1 MRKKHKLLITFI
13 ALASV
18 GAAWI
23 LLWQVK
29 RGSSRYMNYPSL
41 LPAIAHPVS
50 IRFDPSFYYDRRQRP
65 KSLAENLAR
74 NWSAA
79 GVNLVFYR
87 AYDPRYGAFYR
98 TNYQYNH
105 MGDYGKYDLLK
116 LVIKECHLRQIKVF
130 AWFPVLNHAGAWQK
144 KPQWRAKT
152 SEGQDYSATGLRYP
166 LCARNGEVRSWWY
179 GFISDFLEH
188 YPKIDGIDLGEPIVS
203 WNEGDAC
210 HCIHC
215 QKALKQCSTTL
226 GATEIRAQALTEILG
241 ESTALVHKAGK
252 KVSIT
257 TVQTAIESGKL
268 LPPKEFMKMTGFDLL
283 SVLHSEDNQAPDI
296 ICPEFLWQ
304 SFKSSAGNESAAS
317 IFTPEWTEKAVR
329 QFLNWIDTP
338 VEVIT
343 HVELTDF
350 PDIKVND
357 IDLKAALCAAIKG
370 GATGIDVYSSNELDK
385 KEAWSALLAIKNV
398 SMKKQCLVLY
408 DKNGGLNDAIQVG
421 ELLRHF
427 NTNISLRPLEE
438 YTAGTIKKYD
448 AVFYVGVV
456 SNAAIP
462 AEFLKDLRYGLTT
475 VCWLGFNIETLLSN
489 EELSNILGMEFIGL
503 KEKHYNTVLY
513 KNCELAKN
521 DPWINVVSAFDDKK
535 CDVLATAID
544 GKSSVPYVVRSGRNF
559 WYFADVPTSYAV
571 EGGRFL
577 VFADL
582 LHDILNENHISQNLA
597 MVRIEDVNPLSD
609 PKELRE
615 IASFLHGR
623 NVPFHIALVP
633 FYVFPEKNIYIGIH
647 ERPELV
653 DAIKYMVKKGGT
665 VIMHGSTHQRF
676 GETASDYEFW
686 DPINNQPPEAENDIT
701 IKEKI
706 ETGLKEFWSAGIYP
720 LMWETPH
727 YAGSQQ
733 LYSVIKDYFSIS
745 MERRQSIDRLGAD
758 QYFPYLIPCDRYG
771 QIIVPENTGFVPLD
785 KQDASIILDPA
796 RNMKVVRD
804 GVASFFFHPFINIDV
819 LKKIINTMKK
829 EGFTFTTIGDLP
841 IRVQTSFGIVSNS
854 SGKVELHDSGRNVR
868 ETRLTFPGIPEKST
882 TTLPIPASKFS
893 RDITLSKGELY
904 TAQFMAPAIT
914 SSTRQKPEHIT
925 DITKSMEL
933 LQTAPNFFGERC
945 QVPRPVLLENNLSFP
960 ASQNEAQAL
969 VDLFNLV
976 GIEVERQAVATFS
989 GIRFNNNLVLLPA
1002 DSAAALND
1010 NQIKILISAMQR
1022 GDISLITSGFSAF
1035 ADELGIDRMSQE
1047 LMVTSV
1053 KDTFYPDIEIN
1064 WNSPIR
1070 VSAFGSP
1077 GNASFIYEDRKTGM
1091 PLVVS
1096 GSLGKGRFIFISTSC
1111 IDSAPYGS
1119 KHYPYLL
1126 SHVFHSLEFFPLIRK
1141 ANCEVYF
1148 NPSERD
1154 DVSIESLVKDWRRS
1168 GIRVVYAAAW
1178 QVFPEWT
1185 YDYKR
1190 LIELAHTNGILVYVW
1205 FELPHVNEKFWLE
1218 HPEWREKNALGE
1230 DVIAGWH
1237 KPMAMADADCFNAV
1251 KHELRKILEPFDWDG
1266 IVINRVGWESEQ
1278 GVYEPETYTPFHP
1291 AVRTS
1296 FQEKFGYDPRELF
1309 DNGSPYFWK
1318 TNSESLAQFE
1328 QFRNALAQKWL
1339 TGLLTLLDDMKQ
1351 KEQNDWEI
1359 ILTYADNRTHC
1370 GVKLENIIPI
1380 KNKFDISLQLAT
1392 TPEKQWEHFSSPF
1405 DLVQL
1410 FIDPGESG
1418 NSFYPL
1424 APTRYPSGIS
1434 LYTLLGKFIKN
1445 QKRFS
1450 LYSESSLFEVDK
1462 QIMPFLFS
1470 SLTKGTWTGNNL
1482 RILMPCSADIVFAS
1496 TNTKGM
1502 MIDNELAGSFCNNLL
1517 VSPVG
1522 EHIITPIDPAQNIFL
1537 MIKSKTRI
1545 VNCSAELFKTTI
1557 TSRGLEFIYWADRRT
1572 VVVVN
1577 EKPLSVFIDG
1587 EKTHCQPLEGLLG
1600 WAVMLPQGKHTVVM
1614 QTRTIIDVL
1623 ITVLSLV
1630 VSNTI
1635 LLISLC
1641 AIASLFIIVIVTI
1654 AKAKLKQ
1661 RRRT

>member
-1 MRKKHKLLITFI
+1 LKKKYKLLIVVI
-13 ALASV
+13 ALTLV
-18 GAAWI
+18 GTALI

-29 RGSSRYMNYPSL
+29 RSSSRYINYPSL
-41 LPAIAHPVS
+41 LPVIDHPVS
-50 IRFDPSFYYDRRQRP
+50 IRFDPSFYYDRGQRP

-98 TNYQYNH
+98 TTYQYNH

-116 LVIKECHLRQIKVF
+116 WVIKECHLRQIRVF
-130 AWFPVLNHAGAWQK
+130 AWFPVLNHAVAWQK

-152 SEGQDYSATGLRYP
+152 SEGKDYSATGLRYP
-166 LCARNGEVRSWWY
+166 LCARNAEVRSWWY

-203 WNEGDAC
+203 WKEGEAC

-215 QKALKQCSTTL
+215 QKALNQCSSTL

-257 TVQTAIESGKL
+257 TVQTAIESGRL
-268 LPPKEFMKMTGFDLL
+268 LPPKKFMKMTGFDLL
-283 SVLHSEDNQAPDI
+283 SVLHSEDDRTPDI

-304 SFKSSAGNESAAS
+304 SFKSSAGNDSAAS
-317 IFTPEWTEKAVR
+317 IFTPEWTGKAVR

-338 VEVIT
+338 VQVIT
-343 HVELTDF
+343 HVEITDF
-350 PDIKVND
+350 PDVKVND
-357 IDLKAALCAAIKG
+357 IDLKATLCAAING

-385 KEAWSALLAIKNV
+385 KDAWSALLAIKNV
-398 SMKKQCLVLY
+398 SRKKQCLVLY
-408 DKNGGLNDAIQVG
+408 DKDGGLNDAIQAG

-427 NTNISLRPLEE
+427 NTNISLQPLEE
-438 YTAGTIKKYD
+438 YTSGTIEKYD

-456 SNAAIP
+456 SNATIP
-462 AEFLKDLRYGLTT
+462 AGFLKDLSYGLTT
-475 VCWLGFNIETLLSN
+475 VCWLGFNIEALLGD
-489 EELSNILGMEFIGL
+489 EELSNVLGMEFIGV

-513 KNCELAKN
+513 KNRKLVRK
-521 DPWINVVSAFDDKK
+521 DPWINVVNAFDVRK
-535 CDVLATAID
+535 CGVLATASD
-544 GKSSVPYVVRSGRNF
+544 GESSIPYVVRSGRNF
-559 WYFADVPTSYAV
+559 WYFADVPTSYVV

-582 LHDILNENHISQNLA
+582 LHDILNENHISHNLA
-597 MVRIEDVNPLSD
+597 MVRIEDVNPMSD
-609 PKELRE
+609 PKVLRG

-676 GETASDYEFW
+676 GETTADYEFW
-686 DPINNQPPEAENDIT
+686 DPINNQPPEAENAIT

-727 YAGSQQ
+727 YAGSQR
-733 LYSVIKDYFSIS
+733 LYSAVKDYFSIS
-745 MERRQSIDRLGAD
+745 MERRQSIDQLGTD

-771 QIIVPENTGFVPLD
+771 QVIVPENTGFVALD
-785 KQDASIILDPA
+785 KQDVSIILEPA

-819 LKKIINTMKK
+819 LKEIINTMKK
-829 EGFTFTTIGDLP
+829 EGFTFTTISDLP
-841 IRVQTSFGIVSNS
+841 IRIQTSFGIVSNC
-854 SGKVELHDSGRNVR
+854 SGKVKLHDGGRNVK
-868 ETRLTFPGIPEKST
+868 ETRLAFPGIPRKST
-882 TTLPIPASKFS
+882 TTLPIPTGKFS

-904 TAQFMAPAIT
+904 AAQFMTSAIS
-914 SSTRQKPEHIT
+914 SSTTPKPELVT
-925 DITKSMEL
+925 DVTKSMEF

-945 QVPRPVLLENNLSFP
+945 QVPRPILLENNLSP
-960 ASQNEAQAL
+960 TASQNEAQAL
-969 VDLFNLV
+969 VDLFKLV
-976 GIEVERQAVATFS
+976 GIEVEREAVTTFS

-1002 DSAAALND
+1002 DSAAALSD
-1010 NQIKILISAMQR
+1010 NQIKMLISAIQR
-1022 GDISLITSGFSAF
+1022 GDISLITSGFSAL
-1035 ADELGIDRMSQE
+1035 ADELGIEKMSQE

-1064 WNSPIR
+1064 WNPPIH
-1070 VSAFGSP
+1070 VSAFDSP
-1077 GNASFIYEDRKTGM
+1077 AKASFIYEDRKTGM

-1096 GSLGKGRFIFISTSC
+1096 GSLGKGKFIFIGTSY
-1111 IDSAPYGS
+1111 IGSAPYGS
-1119 KHYPYLL
+1119 KHYPYFL
-1126 SHVFHSLEFFPLIRK
+1126 SHVFHSFKFFPLIRK

-1148 NPSERD
+1148 NPGERD
-1154 DVSIESLVKDWRRS
+1154 DVSIETLVKDWRRS
-1168 GIRVVYAAAW
+1168 GIRVVYASAW

-1190 LIELAHTNGILVYVW
+1190 LIELAHTNGILVYAW

-1218 HPEWREKNALGE
+1218 HPEWREKNAMGE
-1230 DVIAGWH
+1230 DVIAGWLR
-1237 KPMAMADADCFNAV
+1237 PMAMADAGCFNAV
-1251 KHELRKILEPFDWDG
+1251 KQELLKILEPFDWDG

-1278 GVYEPETYTPFHP
+1278 GVHEPETYTPFHP
-1291 AVRTS
+1291 DVLTS
-1296 FQEKFGYDPRELF
+1296 FQEKFGYDSRDLF

-1318 TNSESLAQFE
+1318 TNPESLSQFE
-1328 QFRNALAQKWL
+1328 QFRNSLAQKWL
-1339 TGLLTLLDDMKQ
+1339 AGFLTMLDDMKQ
-1351 KEQNDWEI
+1351 KERNDWEI
-1359 ILTYADNRTHC
+1359 ILTYADNKSHC
-1370 GVKLENIIPI
+1370 GITLENIISL
-1380 KNKFDISLQLAT
+1380 KNKFDISLQLET
-1392 TPEKQWEHFSSPF
+1392 TSEKQWEQFSSPF

-1410 FIDPGESG
+1410 IIDPSESG
-1418 NSFYPL
+1418 NSFYTM
-1424 APTRYPSGIS
+1424 APTRYPSGTA

-1470 SLTKGTWTGNNL
+1470 SATRKIWTGNDL
-1482 RILMPCSADIVFAS
+1482 RVVMPCSADIVFAG
-1496 TNTKGM
+1496 TNAKGM
-1502 MIDNELAGSFCNNLL
+1502 MIDNELAGSFCNNQI

-1522 EHIITPIDPAQNIFL
+1522 EHIITPIDPAQKIFL
-1537 MIKSKTRI
+1537 MIKSKTRL
-1545 VNCSAELFKTTI
+1545 VNCSAELLKTTV
-1557 TSRGLEFIYWADRRT
+1557 TNRGLEFIYWSERRT

-1587 EKTHCQPLEGLLG
+1587 VKTKCQPLEGLLG
-1600 WAVMLPQGKHTVVM
+1600 WAVMLPQGKHTVTI
-1614 QTRTIIDVL
+1614 QTRTLMDLL

-1641 AIASLFIIVIVTI
+1641 AITSLSIIIIVTI
-1654 AKAKLKQ
+1654 AKAKLRE